1 MKLSQKNIREQ
12 KRSARKNL
20 SVDDKRKKSRHI
32 SEKVIQCKI
41 YQQAQH
47 IGAYLSMPEEVNV
60 KAIIEAAW
68 ADGKKIYLPVV
79 RGWDKPLQFAPY
91 TPESILVKDVLGI
104 KIPDIDKTH
113 YLPAEQLDLVI
124 TPLVAFDKKRN
135 RIGMG
140 GGFYDR
146 TFAFKTAEPEKPIL
160 LGVAFEIQ
168 RSNEI
173 IKANHWDICPDK
185 IISEM
190 QSYSLCQ

>member
-1 MKLSQKNIREQ
+1 MKSSQKNIRKQ
-12 KRSARKNL
+12 KRIERKNL
-20 SVDDKRKKSRHI
+20 SIDDKRKKSRQI
-32 SEKVIQCKI
+32 SEKVLHSSA
-41 YQQAQH
+41 YQQAQY

-68 ADGKKIYLPVV
+68 ADGKHIYLPVV
-79 RGWDKPLQFAPY
+79 TGWDKPLQFAPY
-91 TPESILVKDVLGI
+91 TPASILIKDALDI

-124 TPLVAFDKKRN
+124 TPLVAFDEKRN

-146 TFAFKTAEPEKPIL
+146 TFAFKADGSGKPVL

-168 RSNEI
+168 YVDSAIE
-173 IKANHWDICPDK
+173 ANQWDICPDS
-185 IISEM
+185 IISEIRT
-190 QSYSLCQ
+190 Y